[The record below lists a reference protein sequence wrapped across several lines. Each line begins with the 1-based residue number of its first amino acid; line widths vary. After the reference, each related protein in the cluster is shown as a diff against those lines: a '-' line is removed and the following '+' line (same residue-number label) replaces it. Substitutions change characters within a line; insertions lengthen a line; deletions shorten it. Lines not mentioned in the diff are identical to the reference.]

1 MIIQESINKIIN
13 YGFLTVEEKEDI
25 LLFFEHYGSD
35 KIIEVEKMHILL
47 KISLLIYM

>member
-25 LLFFEHYGSD
+25 SLFFEHYGSD

-47 KISLLIYM
+47 KINLLIYM